1 MAQGG
6 RGQAVTQADLREP
19 VPGTPY
25 TVGAGVY
32 DDTRSLTDLEK
43 MSGG

>member
-1 MAQGG
+1 MHFLFECSPYPSY
-6 RGQAVTQADLREP
+6 VEP

-32 DDTRSLTDLEK
+32 DDTRSIADLEK